1 VARAS
6 HRTGGI
12 NLPSSVEDVIAWY
25 ERKTKS
31 ILRKYGPGPQI
42 HFHTGLVEP
51 DAVAAEDIEGL
62 RLQLVES
69 QERLL
74 VEAARFWEAEKHLRG
89 VILDV
94 GCGLG
99 GSSIFLAQKYGSH
112 VHALTNVPGHIELI
126 KDFVNKAGVAD
137 KITTILGDSCAVP
150 GNQVFDAVV
159 AIESS
164 CYLDRDVWFKH
175 LAQKVRSEGHV
186 FIADCFAISEEIR
199 EPFDSYWLTRI
210 GTLNEYEHAFQAAGF
225 NLEGLFDLTSR
236 TARFWEFNIL
246 YSRRLLRALK
256 VSEHEEE
263 RLLRSIKWQTQLL
276 MSWRVG
282 GIMCALLRLKH
293 S

>member
-1 VARAS
+1 M
-6 HRTGGI
+6 
-12 NLPSSVEDVIAWY
+12 EDVITWY

-31 ILRKYGPGPQI
+31 ILRKYGPGPRV
-42 HFHTGLVEP
+42 HFHTGLVEA

-74 VEAARFWEAEKHLRG
+74 VEAARFWEAEKHLSE
-89 VILDV
+89 VVLDV

-112 VHALTNVPGHIELI
+112 VHALTNVPGHIVLI
-126 KDFVNKAGVAD
+126 KDFAKQAGVAD
-137 KITTILGDSCAVP
+137 KVTTILGDSCAVP

-164 CYLDRDVWFKH
+164 CYLDREVWFKH

-186 FIADCFAISEEIR
+186 FIADCFAVSEEIR

-210 GTLNEYEHAFQAAGF
+210 GTLSEYKHTFQAAGF
-225 NLEGLFDLTSR
+225 NLEGLLDLTSR

-256 VSEHEEE
+256 VSEHEREM
-263 RLLRSIKWQTQLL
+263 LIRSIKWQTQLL
-276 MSWRVG
+276 MSWRIG
-282 GIMCALLRLKH
+282 GIMCALLRLKR

>member
-25 ERKTKS
+25 ERKTKIYS
-31 ILRKYGPGPQI
+31 SKIRARTTNSFSYRLSRARCGC
-42 HFHTGLVEP
+42 
-51 DAVAAEDIEGL
+51 AEDIEGL

-126 KDFVNKAGVAD
+126 KDLVNKAGVAD

>member
-1 VARAS
+1 M
-6 HRTGGI
+6 
-12 NLPSSVEDVIAWY
+12 EDVIAWY

-31 ILRKYGPGPQI
+31 ILRKYGPGPRV
-42 HFHTGLVEP
+42 HFHTGLVEL

-74 VEAARFWEAEKHLRG
+74 VEAARFWEAEKHLDG
-89 VILDV
+89 VVLDV

-126 KDFVNKAGVAD
+126 RDFAKQAGVAD
-137 KITTILGDSCAVP
+137 KVTTILGDSCAVP
-150 GNQVFDAVV
+150 RNQVFDAVV

-164 CYLDRDVWFKH
+164 CYLDREAWFQH
-175 LAQKVRSEGHV
+175 LSQKVRPKGRV
-186 FIADCFAISEEIR
+186 FIVDCFALSEEIH

-210 GTLNEYEHAFQAAGF
+210 GTLNEYEQTSLAAGF
-225 NLEGLFDLTSR
+225 TLEGFLDLTSR
-236 TARFWEFNIL
+236 TVRFWEFSIL
-246 YSRRLLRALK
+246 YSQRLLRAK
-256 VSEHEEE
+256 KGSEHEEE

-276 MSWRVG
+276 MSWRNG
-282 GIMCALLRLKH
+282 GIMCALLSLKH

>member
-1 VARAS
+1 
-6 HRTGGI
+6 
-12 NLPSSVEDVIAWY
+12 
-25 ERKTKS
+25 
-31 ILRKYGPGPQI
+31 
-42 HFHTGLVEP
+42 VEP
-51 DAVAAEDIEGL
+51 DAAAAEGIEGL

-74 VEAARFWEAEKHLRG
+74 VEAARFWEAEKHLSG
-89 VILDV
+89 VVLDV

-126 KDFVNKAGVAD
+126 KDFAKQAGVAD
-137 KITTILGDSCAVP
+137 KVTTILGDSCAVP
-150 GNQVFDAVV
+150 GNQVLDAVV

-164 CYLDRDVWFKH
+164 CYLDRKVWFKH

-186 FIADCFAISEEIR
+186 FIADCFAMSEEIR

-210 GTLNEYEHAFQAAGF
+210 GTLSEYEHTFQAAGF
-225 NLEGLFDLTSR
+225 NLEGLLDITSR